1 MCINYSI
8 SEGRERRMEV
18 YISYFKVCVWG
29 GGGQKVIKLQ
39 YLDQEL
45 LLVFD

>member
-8 SEGRERRMEV
+8 SEGRERRMGV
-18 YISYFKVCVWG
+18 YISYFKVCVG
-29 GGGQKVIKLQ
+29 GGDQKVIKLQ